1 MKRTAFLIITSR
13 GGVVDEPALYRAF
26 SERRAIAAYVL
37 ASTALAR
44 CTSLAVAST
53 TLALPL

>member
-1 MKRTAFLIITSR
+1 MKRTALLINTAH
-13 GGVVDEPALYRAF
+13 GGVEGEAALYRAL
-26 SERRAIAAYVL
+26 SGRRAIAAYVL